1 MNVYGKK
8 IYLRAMEPDD
18 MEMYRDMINNPDIE
32 KMLGGGGVSQYQEK
46 NRCYGMTKL

>member
-32 KMLGGGGVSQYQEK
+32 KMLGGGVEFPSIK
-46 NRCYGMTKL
+46 KRTDAMV